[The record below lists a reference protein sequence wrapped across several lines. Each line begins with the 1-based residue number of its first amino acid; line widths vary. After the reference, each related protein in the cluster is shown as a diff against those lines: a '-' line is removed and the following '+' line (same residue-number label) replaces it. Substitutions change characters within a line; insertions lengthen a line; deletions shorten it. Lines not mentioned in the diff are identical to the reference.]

1 MKTEDDTYSDFQV
14 VDDGFRDVSKDDK
27 RRLSI
32 AEIDAE
38 PGEMVEP
45 SSDNVAL
52 DRVGV
57 LIVPL
62 GAQIDK
68 ELALN
73 VVEVTDLADVGFSI
87 KSLEA
92 PVSMAFKEIKVLR
105 EFVRR
110 HGLFGVRIA
119 HLRNIPDVVRD
130 RLYDQSVWD
139 IEAVDYPIL
148 LERVRSVTEAD
159 AAKRRK
165 DEVTK
170 RMSLREK
177 RRVTEEFAD
186 GPRVQASSQTDDLDE
201 EQFEG

>member
-38 PGEMVEP
+38 PGEMIEP

-73 VVEVTDLADVGFSI
+73 VVEVTNLADVGFSI

-92 PVSMAFKEIKVLR
+92 PVPMAFKEIMVLR

-119 HLRNIPDVVRD
+119 HLRNVPDVVRD

-148 LERVRSVTEAD
+148 LERVRSVTEAG

-170 RMSLREK
+170 RMALRDK

-186 GPRVQASSQTDDLDE
+186 GAQVRASSQTDDLDE

>member
-139 IEAVDYPIL
+139 IDAVDYPIL

-165 DEVTK
+165 DEVAK
-170 RMSLREK
+170 RMALRDK

-186 GPRVQASSQTDDLDE
+186 GTRVQASSQTDDLDE
-201 EQFEG
+201 DQFEG

>member
-45 SSDNVAL
+45 SNDNVAL

-148 LERVRSVTEAD
+148 LERVRSVTEAG

-165 DEVTK
+165 DEVNK
-170 RMSLREK
+170 RMALRDK
-177 RRVTEEFAD
+177 RRVTEEFAG
-186 GPRVQASSQTDDLDE
+186 GPQVQASSQTDDLDE

>member
-170 RMSLREK
+170 RMALRDK